1 MSSKVLNTVNK
12 VENLVSEVVALQ
24 KAYVE
29 QLCPGCEAPCCQKVR
44 YLFSDKDILFLNLS
58 GRKARWR
65 RENLKKKGCWF
76 LGPAG
81 CILEPIFRPFICHRY
96 ICIDLETEM
105 NRHDPG
111 LITVL
116 REKFRVIDMLRSQMW
131 TE

>member
-1 MSSKVLNTVNK
+1 MSSKVLNTVKK
-12 VENLVSEVVALQ
+12 VESLVSEVAALQ

-29 QLCPGCEAPCCQKVR
+29 QLCPDCDAPCCKKVR
-44 YLFSDKDILFLNLS
+44 YLFSEKDILFLNLS
-58 GRKARWR
+58 GRKRRWR

-76 LGPAG
+76 LGPVG
-81 CILEPIFRPFICHRY
+81 CILEPISRPFICHRY
-96 ICIDLETEM
+96 ICIDLGTEM
-105 NRHDPG
+105 NRRDPG

>member
-1 MSSKVLNTVNK
+1 VSSKVLNTVNK

-29 QLCPGCEAPCCQKVR
+29 QLCPGCGLPCCKKVH
-44 YLFSDKDILFLNLS
+44 YLFSEEDILFLYLS
-58 GRKARWR
+58 GRKRRRR
-65 RENLKKKGCWF
+65 REKPKKKGCCF
-76 LGPAG
+76 LDPAG
-81 CILEPIFRPFICHRY
+81 CILEPISRPFICHRY

-105 NRHDPG
+105 NRRDPG

-116 REKFRVIDMLRSQMW
+116 REKLRVIDMLRSQMW